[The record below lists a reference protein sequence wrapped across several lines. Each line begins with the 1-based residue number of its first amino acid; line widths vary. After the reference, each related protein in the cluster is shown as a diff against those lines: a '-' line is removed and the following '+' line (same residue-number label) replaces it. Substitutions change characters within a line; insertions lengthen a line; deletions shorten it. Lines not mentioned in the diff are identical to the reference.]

1 MDYKLILK
9 EIKAGKFEKIYFL
22 HGEEPYFIDLISNAV
37 EANALQEH
45 ERDFNQSVL
54 YARETDALSLLGE
67 LNAYPMMAERR
78 LVILK
83 EAQYFK
89 DIEALE
95 KYFDKPA
102 DSTIFVVCYKHKT
115 YDARKKSIKAAAKNG
130 LVFKS
135 DKIREY
141 QLADWI
147 NAYVKS
153 IGYEITSKASMLLTE
168 FIGNDI
174 SRIVNEIEKL
184 TILVQKGTTIND
196 VHIEENIGVSKDYN
210 VFELTN
216 AVQSRD
222 SLKSFKIVRYFEN
235 NPKAADI
242 TMVISNL
249 FRLFSNIMRIHFLPN
264 KSREAVAQALGVHPF
279 VAGELLNAR
288 NNFDPRKL
296 ASNIET
302 LHEFDLKAK
311 GVGSSSASQGELMRE
326 MIFKLLH

>member
-78 LVILK
+78 LVVLK

-102 DSTIFVVCYKHKT
+102 DTTIFVVCYKHKT

-184 TILVQKGTTIND
+184 TILVKKGTPIND
-196 VHIEENIGVSKDYN
+196 VHIEENIGISKDYN
-210 VFELTN
+210 IFELTN
-216 AVQSRD
+216 AIQLRD
-222 SLKSFKIVRYFEN
+222 SLKSFKIIQYFEN
-235 NPKAADI
+235 NPKAVEI
-242 TMVISNL
+242 TVVISNL

-264 KSREAVAQALGVHPF
+264 KSREAVVQVLGVHPF

-296 ASNIET
+296 AVNIQV
-302 LHEFDLKAK
+302 LHEYDLKAK
-311 GVGSSSASQGELMRE
+311 GVGNPSASQGELMRE
-326 MIFKLLH
+326 MVFKLLH